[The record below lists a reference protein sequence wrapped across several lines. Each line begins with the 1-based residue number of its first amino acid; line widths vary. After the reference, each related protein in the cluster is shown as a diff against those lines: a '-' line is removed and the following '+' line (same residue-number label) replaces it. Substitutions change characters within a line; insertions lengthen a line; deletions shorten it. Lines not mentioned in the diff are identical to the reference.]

1 MKIILLIMIGVSILN
16 ADFTRSGDTVTDSIS
31 KLEWQDNEIGTS
43 TSWTSALE
51 RCESLVL
58 SGSSDWRLPNV
69 NELKSIVDKSKYDP
83 SIIASFQNTYSYLYW
98 SSTSY
103 EGGSG
108 NAWYVNFN
116 LGNVSYDY
124 KSTSGYVRCVRGGQ

>member
-43 TSWTSALE
+43 TKWTAALE

-83 SIIASFQNTYSYLYW
+83 AIIASFQNTNSDYYW
-98 SSTSY
+98 SSSSY
-103 EGGSG
+103 EGLSDDAWSVYFSYG
-108 NAWYVNFN
+108 NLHNRNKARYH
-116 LGNVSYDY
+116 
-124 KSTSGYVRCVRGGQ
+124 YVRCVRGGQ